1 MNWQIWVVP
10 VIALAVWI
18 LLQMRAP
25 DAPPQPPRQRPLE
38 GDRPRQPTGDVGR
51 FLEEIERLR
60 RQSAPE
66 RREPPP
72 MAETAPAESASPAVF
87 ERPSPPPP
95 PPRPRVEKPK
105 VKKPRPV
112 PVTVVAPAATLPILD
127 VLPADPPR
135 PQAAPT
141 VAAPQKPRRV
151 APATAQLL
159 SLLQTP
165 GSLQTAILLQEVLGP
180 PRCRRK
186 R

>member
-1 MNWQIWVVP
+1 MNWQIWIVP

-25 DAPPQPPRQRPLE
+25 DAPPQPPRQRPPE
-38 GDRPRQPTGDVGR
+38 GDRPRQPSGDVGR

-66 RREPPP
+66 RREPSPP
-72 MAETAPAESASPAVF
+72 LTESAGPAAF
-87 ERPSPPPP
+87 ERPSPPLPPP
-95 PPRPRVEKPK
+95 PPRPRVEMPK
-105 VKKPRPV
+105 VKKPRPI
-112 PVTVVAPAATLPILD
+112 PVKIVAPTATLPILD

-151 APATAQLL
+151 APATAPLI

-180 PRCRRK
+180 PRCRRQ

>member
-1 MNWQIWVVP
+1 MNWQIWIVP

-25 DAPPQPPRQRPLE
+25 DAPPQLPRQRPLE

-66 RREPPP
+66 RREQPPEP
-72 MAETAPAESASPAVF
+72 VESAGPAAF

-95 PPRPRVEKPK
+95 PRPTIEKPK

-127 VLPADPPR
+127 VLPVDPPR
-135 PQAAPT
+135 PQGAPT

-151 APATAQLL
+151 APATAQLT

-180 PRCRRK
+180 PKCRRK

>member
-1 MNWQIWVVP
+1 MNWQIWIVP

-25 DAPPQPPRQRPLE
+25 DAPPQQPRQRPPE
-38 GDRPRQPTGDVGR
+38 GDRPRQPSGDVGR

-60 RQSAPE
+60 RQAAPE
-66 RREPPP
+66 RRERPP
-72 MAETAPAESASPAVF
+72 MVEAAPVESTGPAAF

-95 PPRPRVEKPK
+95 RVEKPKK

-112 PVTVVAPAATLPILD
+112 PVTVVAPAAALPILD
-127 VLPADPPR
+127 VLPVDPPR
-135 PQAAPT
+135 PHVAPT
-141 VAAPQKPRRV
+141 VAAPQKPRRI
-151 APATAQLL
+151 APAAAQLT